1 MSVRSVDFMGIDNI
15 VDTGLTTAMK
25 RITFNL
31 TLKYTTDDG
40 VKHQYGPALKT
51 FPNDLATMPLAVQK
65 AFAIKMVDAF
75 VRVSLGISTWEDFS

>member
-1 MSVRSVDFMGIDNI
+1 MAVQSVDFMGITNLT
-15 VDTGLTTAMK
+15 DTGLTTAMK

-31 TLKYTTDDG
+31 TLKYTTSDG
-40 VKHQYGPALKT
+40 VVHTYGPTQKT

-75 VRVSLGISTWEDFS
+75 VRVSLGINAWSDFE